1 MTGKNPPAAPWSVK
15 GVERPTRETARH
27 AAQAAGMTVGAWIE
41 QAIRSH
47 EAVLAAAPPTPEV
60 RQQNEV
66 AGALQRAE
74 VRSLESGVERAES
87 RSSDMVIPV
96 ALKVQEL
103 AHRLVEIEQARVS
116 GRSRPPDPAAVPAVP
131 PPAAEPAEEPPL
143 SLDDDFERF
152 RIPEEPEAGKAEDDF
167 ERFRQPGPAAEK
179 PEDDFER
186 FLQPEEPE
194 AAQPAAAPTAQAA
207 QPSTDDFPT
216 PVPPPDDDFDRFK
229 VPEPEPLV
237 FTAAHEIPEDRPHRR
252 SWARPK
258 ERKVARRSRFR
269 RAIGSIAGAIVALA
283 LGAGSAILV
292 LDHGELIGL
301 PPRLVDPVATTVDR
315 AIDEGR
321 KLVTAADE
329 TARHWIHDLRSLF
342 EDAPA
347 SELEKPAQTPTA
359 SIPAASIPT
368 AEPPKAEEPKAEA
381 PKAEAPP
388 PPPASAV
395 PPPTPVAPPSTAAG
409 PSAAPPSPPPVAP
422 PPVVTPTVVTPQVAA
437 ATTPDPAPTTSPTP
451 PPQTAAVPPTVPPA
465 APLATPPAT
474 TTPDSAQSFP
484 TLTQPTEAP
493 PPSREAEDLEKAARS
508 GDVKAQYE
516 LGVMAAQPET
526 GNPDYGK
533 AAYWFREAAVQ
544 GNASA
549 QYNLGVLYEH
559 GLGVGAD
566 DVRALLWYHSASE
579 QGHARA
585 QYNLGVF
592 YAQGRG
598 IPTDYA
604 EAQRWF
610 KRAADQGIA
619 KAFYN
624 LAVLSESGLGGPA
637 NPSGARAYLSRAAL
651 LGDPDARAALA
662 KKPAPKPD
670 PVKAADAK
678 PSTEIIG
685 AVQHML
691 TELGYDAGRI
701 DGVIGDKTRIAIRK
715 FQSDSGLP
723 QTGVATE
730 ELLELLT
737 AKLGPSLSPTASA
750 RPQR

>member
-1 MTGKNPPAAPWSVK
+1 MTGKTSQVAPWSVK
-15 GVERPTRETARH
+15 GVERTTRETARH

-47 EAVLAAAPPTPEV
+47 EAVLAAAPPTAEAQELSDV
-60 RQQNEV
+60 M
-66 AGALQRAE
+66 AAAQRAE
-74 VRSLESGVERAES
+74 VRSLESGVERAET

-103 AHRLVEIEQARVS
+103 AHRLVEIEHARVS
-116 GRSRPPDPAAVPAVP
+116 GRALPPK
-131 PPAAEPAEEPPL
+131 PAAEEPQPT

-152 RIPEEPEAGKAEDDF
+152 RVPEAPE
-167 ERFRQPGPAAEK
+167 PAPAQ
-179 PEDDFER
+179 DDFER
-186 FLQPEEPE
+186 FLQPEPE
-194 AAQPAAAPTAQAA
+194 AAPAQAAQPAAE
-207 QPSTDDFPT
+207 DFPT
-216 PVPPPDDDFDRFK
+216 PVPPPDDDFERFK
-229 VPEPEPLV
+229 VPEPGPEPLV
-237 FTAAHEIPEDRPHRR
+237 FAAETAIPEERPNRR
-252 SWARPK
+252 SWAKPR
-258 ERKVARRSRFR
+258 ERKPARRSRFR
-269 RAIGSIAGAIVALA
+269 QALGAVAGALVALA

-301 PPRLVDPVATTVDR
+301 PPRLVDPVAETVDR
-315 AIDEGR
+315 ALTEGR
-321 KLVTAADE
+321 RLVIAADE
-329 TARHWIHDLRSLF
+329 TARHWIDDIKSLF
-342 EDAPA
+342 EDAP
-347 SELEKPAQTPTA
+347 SEPEKPAQIPTA
-359 SIPAASIPT
+359 QAPATPPP
-368 AEPPKAEEPKAEA
+368 AEPPKAEA
-381 PKAEAPP
+381 PKVDAPV

-395 PPPTPVAPPSTAAG
+395 PPPVAPAP
-409 PSAAPPSPPPVAP
+409 AAPAPAAAATGIAAPAP
-422 PPVVTPTVVTPQVAA
+422 PPSALPPPTSASPLAPPPAA
-437 ATTPDPAPTTSPTP
+437 AVPPPPPSAPAPASAS
-451 PPQTAAVPPTVPPA
+451 PQTAALPPPAPPTAPPPA
-465 APLATPPAT
+465 VTPP
-474 TTPDSAQSFP
+474 PSDSAQGFP

-493 PPSREAEDLEKAARS
+493 PPAREADDLEKAARG

-516 LGVMAAQPET
+516 LGVIAAQPEV

-559 GLGVGAD
+559 GFGVGAD
-566 DVRALLWYHSASE
+566 DVRALLWYHSAAE

-598 IPTDYA
+598 IPTDYG

-610 KRAADQGIA
+610 KRSADQGIA

-624 LAVLSESGLGGPA
+624 LAVLAESGLGGPA
-637 NPSGARAYLSRAAL
+637 NPTGARAFLSRAAL
-651 LGDPDARAALA
+651 MGDPDARAALA

-670 PVKAADAK
+670 PAKAADAK
-678 PSTEIIG
+678 PSTEVIG

-701 DGVIGDKTRIAIRK
+701 DGMLGDKTRQAIRK

-723 QTGVATE
+723 QTGLASE

-737 AKLGPSLSPTASA
+737 VKLGPSLAPTAA
-750 RPQR
+750 AGQRR

>member
-1 MTGKNPPAAPWSVK
+1 MTGKPSAAPWSVK
-15 GVERPTRETARH
+15 GVERTTRETARQ

-47 EAVLAAAPPTPEV
+47 ESVLAAVPPPPEI
-60 RQQNEV
+60 QQENNV
-66 AGALQRAE
+66 MAAAQRAE
-74 VRSLESGVERAES
+74 VRSLEAGIERAES
-87 RSSDMVIPV
+87 RSGDMVIPV

-103 AHRLVEIEQARVS
+103 AHRLVEIEHARVS
-116 GRSRPPDPAAVPAVP
+116 GRTKPPEPAAP
-131 PPAAEPAEEPPL
+131 PAEEPPL
-143 SLDDDFERF
+143 TLDDDFERF
-152 RIPEEPEAGKAEDDF
+152 RVPEEPAPEAAPADDDF
-167 ERFRQPGPAAEK
+167 ERFRQPEAAAET
-179 PEDDFER
+179 PT
-186 FLQPEEPE
+186 QVAP
-194 AAQPAAAPTAQAA
+194 PAG
-207 QPSTDDFPT
+207 DDFPT
-216 PVPPPDDDFDRFK
+216 PVPPPDDDFERFK
-229 VPEPEPLV
+229 VPEPEPEPLV
-237 FTAAHEIPEDRPHRR
+237 FKLDTEIPEERPHRR
-252 SWARPK
+252 SWAKPR
-258 ERKVARRSRFR
+258 ERKAQRRSRFR
-269 RAIGSIAGAIVALA
+269 RAVGSLAGAIVALA

-292 LDHGELIGL
+292 LDHGELVGL
-301 PPRLVDPVATTVDR
+301 PPRLVDPVAETVDR
-315 AIDEGR
+315 AIGEGKR
-321 KLVTAADE
+321 WVTAADE
-329 TARHWIHDLRSLF
+329 TARHWIHDLKSLL

-347 SELEKPAQTPTA
+347 ESGKPAETPTA
-359 SIPAASIPT
+359 AAPSSEPPRSEPAKSEPPKI
-368 AEPPKAEEPKAEA
+368 EPPKAE
-381 PKAEAPP
+381 

-395 PPPTPVAPPSTAAG
+395 PPPTPVAPMTNGAAAPATALPPTPGTDQAKTSSTAS
-409 PSAAPPSPPPVAP
+409 PSS
-422 PPVVTPTVVTPQVAA
+422 
-437 ATTPDPAPTTSPTP
+437 P
-451 PPQTAAVPPTVPPA
+451 PPQTAAVPPP
-465 APLATPPAT
+465 ATPPAT
-474 TTPDSAQSFP
+474 PAPASPAPPATDSAQGFP

-493 PPSREAEDLEKAARS
+493 PPPREAEDLEKAARG

-566 DVRALLWYHSASE
+566 DVRALLWYHSAAE

-598 IPTDYA
+598 IPTDYG

-624 LAVLSESGLGGPA
+624 LAVLAESGLGAPA
-637 NPSGARAYLSRAAL
+637 NPTGARAYLSRAAL

-662 KKPAPKPD
+662 KKPVPKPD
-670 PVKAADAK
+670 PSKNGGDPAK
-678 PSTEIIG
+678 PATEVIG

-701 DGVIGDKTRIAIRK
+701 DGVIGDKTRQAIRK
-715 FQSDSGLP
+715 FQSDNGLP

-730 ELLELLT
+730 ELLEVLT
-737 AKLGPSLSPTASA
+737 AKLGPSLAPTAA
-750 RPQR
+750 NQRR

>member
-1 MTGKNPPAAPWSVK
+1 MTGKSSAAPWSVK
-15 GVERPTRETARH
+15 GVERSTRETARN

-47 EAVLAAAPPTPEV
+47 ETVLAAALPTPQAQEITDV
-60 RQQNEV
+60 M
-66 AGALQRAE
+66 AAAQRAE
-74 VRSLESGVERAES
+74 VRSLEAGVARIENRSG
-87 RSSDMVIPV
+87 DMVIPV

-103 AHRLVEIEQARVS
+103 AHRLVEIEQARVA
-116 GRSRPPDPAAVPAVP
+116 GRTRPPE
-131 PPAAEPAEEPPL
+131 PPAEPPL

-152 RIPEEPEAGKAEDDF
+152 RMPEPEPEPAPADDDF
-167 ERFRQPGPAAEK
+167 ERFRV
-179 PEDDFER
+179 
-186 FLQPEEPE
+186 PEEDAE
-194 AAQPAAAPTAQAA
+194 APKTQAQPA
-207 QPSTDDFPT
+207 DDEFPT
-216 PVPPPDDDFDRFK
+216 PVPPPDDDFERFK
-229 VPEPEPLV
+229 VPEEPEPEPLT
-237 FTAAHEIPEDRPHRR
+237 FGAETAIPEERPHRR
-252 SWARPK
+252 SWARAR
-258 ERKVARRSRFR
+258 ERKPARRSRFR
-269 RAIGSIAGAIVALA
+269 QAIGAVAGAILALS
-283 LGAGSAILV
+283 LGAGSAVLV

-301 PPRLVDPVATTVDR
+301 PPRLVDPVAEGVDR
-315 AIDEGR
+315 ALVEGR
-321 KLVTAADE
+321 RLVIAADE
-329 TARHWIHDLRSLF
+329 TARHWFDDLKSLF

-347 SELEKPAQTPTA
+347 DPEKPAELPTA
-359 SIPAASIPT
+359 SAPTTPAP
-368 AEPPKAEEPKAEA
+368 EPPKPDAASA
-381 PKAEAPP
+381 PAM
-388 PPPASAV
+388 PPASAV
-395 PPPTPVAPPSTAAG
+395 PPPTPIAPMAGSTA
-409 PSAAPPSPPPVAP
+409 
-422 PPVVTPTVVTPQVAA
+422 T
-437 ATTPDPAPTTSPTP
+437 APTPATLPPTPGTSPTP
-451 PPQTAAVPPTVPPA
+451 AVPSPPATPPQAALSTSQQPASPPPAPPQTAAVPPTVPPTP
-465 APLATPPAT
+465 APSSTATPPAV
-474 TTPDSAQSFP
+474 TPLPTDSAQGFP

-493 PPSREAEDLEKAARS
+493 PSVREASDLEKVARS

-566 DVRALLWYHSASE
+566 DVRALLWYHSAAE

-598 IPTDYA
+598 IPTDYV

-624 LAVLSESGLGGPA
+624 LAVLSEQGLGGPA
-637 NPSGARAYLSRAAL
+637 NPSGARAFLSRAAL
-651 LGDPDARAALA
+651 LGDPEARAALA
-662 KKPAPKPD
+662 RKPAPKPD
-670 PVKAADAK
+670 PTKAADAK
-678 PSTEIIG
+678 ASNEVIG

-701 DGVIGDKTRIAIRK
+701 DGMLGDKTRQAIRK
-715 FQSDSGLP
+715 FQSDNGLP
-723 QTGVATE
+723 QNGLASE

-737 AKLGPSLSPTASA
+737 AKLGPSLAPTASA